1 MAERCPDHN
10 TDCNSPV
17 HTEHLC
23 YFVSQGFH
31 LSNEQEY
38 KWMVENPQ
46 FKCQHC
52 GHVARCEKNLCK
64 PVKL

>member
-1 MAERCPDHN
+1 MAKKCPEHN
-10 TDCNSPV
+10 AGCGSPK

-31 LSNEQEY
+31 LSNEKEY
-38 KWMVENPQ
+38 KQIVENPQ
-46 FKCQHC
+46 FKCRTC
-52 GHVARCEKNLCK
+52 GRVARSEDNLCK

>member
-1 MAERCPDHN
+1 MAEGCPEHN
-10 TDCNSPV
+10 EGCGSQK

-31 LSNEQEY
+31 LSNEQED

-52 GHVARCEKNLCK
+52 GRVAKCEDNLCE

>member
-1 MAERCPDHN
+1 MAKKCPDHN
-10 TDCNSPV
+10 AECGSPR
-17 HTEHLC
+17 HKEHLC

-52 GHVARCEKNLCK
+52 GRVARCAENLCK
-64 PVKL
+64 PANL

>member
-1 MAERCPDHN
+1 MTEKCPDHN
-10 TDCNSPV
+10 KECKSDE

-23 YFVSQGFH
+23 YYVSQGFH
-31 LSNEQEY
+31 FVNAEEY
-38 KWMVENPQ
+38 KWMVEEPK

-52 GHVARCEKNLCK
+52 GRVARCENNLCE

>member
-1 MAERCPDHN
+1 MTEEYPKDNSECGSTRHN
-10 TDCNSPV
+10 Q
-17 HTEHLC
+17 HLC

-31 LSNEQEY
+31 LSDKEEY
-38 KWMVENPQ
+38 KTMVENPQ

-52 GHVARCEKNLCK
+52 GRSARSEENLCE